1 MAVRRSKGWVSFV
14 VINSL
19 VTFFGLSYIFF
30 PGTDVVKAG
39 YRTEGVL
46 ALPATV
52 WGAYVVASALS
63 MLVIAATGLR
73 QGERWARRAV
83 LYEFAFLAAV
93 VVIEPDPVVPTIFA
107 VILAVALWRSA
118 RAAGKQTVPGGRT
131 APANS

>member
-1 MAVRRSKGWVSFV
+1 MAVRQSKGWIAFV

-52 WGAYVVASALS
+52 WGAYVIASALT

-73 QGERWARRAV
+73 RGERWARRAV
-83 LYEFAFLAAV
+83 LYEFVFLAAV

-107 VILAVALWRSA
+107 VILAVALWRTA
-118 RAAGKQTVPGGRT
+118 RVARKQTAPGGLT